1 MEKKHV
7 RKLTVTGNAGTYFV
21 TLPKEII
28 RDLNWRKGQK
38 VVVEQKGEEIGI
50 KDWEKTDR

>member
-1 MEKKHV
+1 MTKKHV